1 MAEHSP
7 TPWRLQIDEVGPEFT
22 DVPIVDANGEPVVIT
37 DSGCYPPDNATAALI
52 VEAVNGVEATRKLQR
67 TLLGWSIERD
77 RLRDLV
83 RRMCDELES
92 HYHEPGSMDDPCIVR
107 EAREAIGEGEQ

>member
-52 VEAVNGVEATRKLQR
+52 VEAVN
-67 TLLGWSIERD
+67 ERD

-83 RRMCDELES
+83 RRLVSDWERFVDDGPLSYPDERQRAAT
-92 HYHEPGSMDDPCIVR
+92 IR
-107 EAREAIGEGEQ
+107 EAREALGEAQP